1 MEISPVAFY
10 RGPLPQKFGLPR
22 QAGLAEA
29 LEGRI
34 VLEPAFRKPEALR
47 GLDGFDYLWLVWEF
61 NLNRDSS
68 DDSAGHLLDDGH
80 SRPDGHSLV
89 DGPSLLSDQPLGDGH
104 SRSDGQ
110 PRFDSHPRADRGP
123 SLTVRPPRLGGNE
136 RVGVFASRS
145 PFRPNRL
152 GLSSVRIA
160 GIDFEKCE
168 ITVLGADLADCT
180 PIYDIKPYVAYSDSH
195 PDARSGFAGQREW
208 RRLEVRAVSPD
219 IEQALA
225 TAFAPQQLR
234 ALFEVLSEDPR
245 PAFHNDPSKEYG
257 LSFAG
262 HNIRFRVDNDL
273 LLIVSL

>member
-68 DDSAGHLLDDGH
+68 DDSAGLPLDDGH
-80 SRPDGHSLV
+80 SRP
-89 DGPSLLSDQPLGDGH
+89 
-104 SRSDGQ
+104 DGQ